1 MDKQTIQL
9 LGDELY
15 QALITGQVIEP
26 LTNRYADITIND
38 GYQIQSRLV
47 GRRIEKGA
55 RVVGKK
61 NWRHQPC
68 RHEHAGRESA

>member
-38 GYQIQSRLV
+38 GYQIQSQLV
-47 GRRIEKGA
+47 ARRIEKGA
-55 RVVGKK
+55 RIVGKK
-61 NWRHQPC
+61 
-68 RHEHAGRESA
+68 SA